1 MDEIQHYGVKG
12 MKWGVRKAV
21 QKYKVRRS
29 LKKQSAKRER
39 SWKTEYQKRGSMS
52 NADLKKK
59 VERLRLENEFAK
71 LAGEASKGQKAMA
84 KKVIKSVSNQ
94 TIKQASPAIVTIVKT
109 VIKKAMAKAAT
120 GGIA

>member
-21 QKYKVRRS
+21 QRSKARRS

-71 LAGEASKGQKAMA
+71 LASEASKGQKAMA
-84 KKVIKSVSNQ
+84 KNAIKSVSKETINQ
-94 TIKQASPAIVTIVKT
+94 GSQAVVKT
-109 VIKKAMAKAAT
+109 VIKKAMTKAAT